1 MTVPNVTALLRA
13 WSTGDPA
20 ALDALAP
27 LVYDELRRQASR
39 ALGREAEGHTLQT
52 TELVHETW
60 MRLVD
65 QRPDASGGRVHFFG
79 IAARLIRQV
88 LVDAARARHAD
99 KRGGGVAHVT
109 LGAVETEAHDARG
122 NGVDLLALD
131 DALTQLA
138 VIDPM
143 QARVVELRYFAGLS
157 VEETAEALGVSPA
170 TVKREWTVA
179 RGWLKRALG

>member
-1 MTVPNVTALLRA
+1 
-13 WSTGDPA
+13 
-20 ALDALAP
+20 
-27 LVYDELRRQASR
+27 
-39 ALGREAEGHTLQT
+39 
-52 TELVHETW
+52 
-60 MRLVD
+60 
-65 QRPDASGGRVHFFG
+65 VHFFG

-99 KRGGGVAHVT
+99 KRGGGVAHLT
-109 LGAVETEAHDARG
+109 LGALETEAHDAPG

-138 VIDPM
+138 ALDPM

>member
-1 MTVPNVTALLRA
+1 MTVPDVTGLLRA
-13 WSTGDPA
+13 WSAGDPA

-109 LGAVETEAHDARG
+109 LGALEAEAHDARG
-122 NGVDLLALD
+122 NGVDFLALD

-138 VIDPM
+138 ALDPM
-143 QARVVELRYFAGLS
+143 QARIVELRYFAGLS
-157 VEETAEALGVSPA
+157 IEETAEALGVSPA